1 MISILRGGLQVEV
14 RRFTARCAGV
24 DVVAEHLAAM
34 AERIERLIAALGRAV
49 MWLALFVVLGEFAVV
64 LLRYV
69 FGIGS
74 LWLAESVI
82 YAHATLFLLAA
93 GWTLQ
98 ANGHVRVDVF
108 YSDASPRARARVDL
122 FGALLL
128 LLPFV
133 AVIAWFSLPYAARS
147 WAVLEVSR
155 EASGL
160 PFVYLLKS
168 LIPLFA
174 VLLGLAGLAQAIRAA
189 LVLRSP
195 PVTPGLDRSS
205 QDGLPGQSR
214 Q

>member
-1 MISILRGGLQVEV
+1 MSDR
-14 RRFTARCAGV
+14 
-24 DVVAEHLAAM
+24 LAAI
-34 AERIERLIAALGRAV
+34 AERIDRMVAAIGRAV

-64 LLRYV
+64 LLRYI

-82 YAHATLFLLAA
+82 YAHAALFLLAA

-108 YSDASPRARARVDL
+108 YGEASPRARARVDL

-133 AVIAWFSLPYAARS
+133 AVIGWFSLPYVARS
-147 WAVLEVSR
+147 WAVLEGSR

-174 VLLGLAGLAQAIRAA
+174 VLLGLASVAQAIRAA
-189 LVLRSP
+189 LVLRSLP
-195 PVTPGLDRSS
+195 FSTNGS
-205 QDGLPGQSR
+205 PGQTG

>member
-1 MISILRGGLQVEV
+1 MADR
-14 RRFTARCAGV
+14 
-24 DVVAEHLAAM
+24 LAAI
-34 AERIERLIAALGRAV
+34 AERIDRLIAAIGHAV

-82 YAHATLFLLAA
+82 YAHAALFLLAA

-108 YSDASPRARARVDL
+108 YGEASPRTRARVDL
-122 FGALLL
+122 VGALLL

-147 WAVLEVSR
+147 WAVFERSR

-174 VLLGLAGLAQAIRAA
+174 VLLGLAGVAQAIRAS

-195 PVTPGLDRSS
+195 PVTPSGDPGVHPSS
-205 QDGLPGQSR
+205 RDGLAGQAR

>member
-1 MISILRGGLQVEV
+1 MSDR
-14 RRFTARCAGV
+14 
-24 DVVAEHLAAM
+24 LAAV
-34 AERIERLIAALGRAV
+34 AERIDRVIAAIGRAV

-82 YAHATLFLLAA
+82 YAHASLFLLAA

-108 YSDASPRARARVDL
+108 YGEASPRARARVDL
-122 FGALLL
+122 LGALLL

-133 AVIAWFSLPYAARS
+133 AVVAWFSVPYAARS
-147 WAVLEVSR
+147 WAVFEGSR

-174 VLLGLAGLAQAIRAA
+174 ILLGLAGVAQAIRAA

-195 PVTPGLDRSS
+195 RFSR
-205 QDGLPGQSR
+205 DGSPDPTGR
-214 Q
+214 